1 MEAHRE
7 WPASGYGNLLALK
20 PMEENVE
27 SSSMQAKRILVVDDE
42 VSLRTLVRANLE
54 VDGFEVSEAVDGI
67 EAMEMLK
74 ELMPD
79 LILLDIMMPG
89 KDGIE
94 VLEDLAAD
102 ESLKGIPVILL
113 TAKGEQED
121 LEKGAMLGARG
132 HITKPFDPEQMVRT
146 VKAALGIIWR

>member
-1 MEAHRE
+1 MESE
-7 WPASGYGNLLALK
+7 VEK
-20 PMEENVE
+20 P
-27 SSSMQAKRILVVDDE
+27 KHILVVDDE
-42 VSLRTLVRANLE
+42 ASLRALVRANLE
-54 VDGFEVSEAVDGI
+54 VDGFEVSEAVDGLD
-67 EAMEMLK
+67 AMKKLGEIH
-74 ELMPD
+74 PD

-102 ESLKGIPVILL
+102 DRLRNIPVILL

-121 LEKGAMLGARG
+121 LEKGAALGARG
-132 HITKPFDPEQMVRT
+132 HITKPFDPEQLVRT